1 MIFSGGPG
9 SGKGTQCARIVE
21 EFRFKHISAGDLL
34 RQEVAKETEQGKVI
48 QEIMTQGKL
57 VPPEITVTLLRQA
70 ILSNKEAVGFLID
83 GFPRELSQSKIFE
96 EQVLEISFKLVFL
109 SHLSCIHVYIPRT
122 TDLKKNVSSY
132 NREPGCSLLCISSGR
147 LKAEMF
153 CIA

>member
-1 MIFSGGPG
+1 MIGYTGFFSDPFKRIMISPGGPG
-9 SGKGTQCARIVE
+9 SGKGTQCAKIVE

-96 EQVLEISFKLVFL
+96 EQV
-109 SHLSCIHVYIPRT
+109 YQR
-122 TDLKKNVSSY
+122 
-132 NREPGCSLLCISSGR
+132 
-147 LKAEMF
+147 
-153 CIA
+153 